1 MDELNSIED
10 RLKICIT
17 EKERNALEQQL
28 DNIKRRLEASYK
40 NVKKTAYDDVD
51 EIEYYPDIDDPEFN
65 QKIFNKKEFRDHIM
79 RKRNVE
85 SGIMTSMIEE
95 MIFRRTPS
103 QNFTAHYISTKTP
116 YNGVLL
122 WHGVGIGKTCT
133 ALSIAENFHD
143 YVVSHKKK
151 ILILTPSDTLRET
164 WRNEIFNV
172 NKELDK
178 YRKNIRSNVQCT
190 GDRYTKEIHVDW
202 NQIAKE
208 SEIVSEENYKKIK
221 KRVNSVIN
229 KYYEILGYQML
240 VNKIENEMAQL
251 NILDPD
257 IAPEFKRVDYIKR
270 RFSNTVIIMDEAH
283 FIRDKST
290 NVADTDNKK
299 DYKLATPYLEMIAR
313 YAENTKIIL
322 STATPMYNEANEIIW
337 LLNILLWNDRRAPLL
352 ENEIFKSDSS
362 FVSESSKLKLVETAQ
377 GYISYVRSENPFDF
391 PLKLEPIDEE
401 HVYTPKPSNMWIR
414 GAIKPLKDRSSLIKD
429 IKFFKNPMSKFQYEV
444 FENIMRTE
452 GGEGASGFDIKPR
465 EASNIVFPNKKVGEA
480 GFSECIEYNSDK
492 RKWTYADSYMS
503 EEDFKP
509 FLEERFIREFSAK
522 FKNILESIKSCK
534 GIIFI
539 YSQFLSSGISALAMV
554 LEENGFKR
562 CIEPNKFAH
571 VFSSAT
577 TANKNNDFCAKYL
590 DKYGNLSDDEKK
602 DFHQASY
609 IYLESKTK
617 SKLNDLL
624 RVTNDP
630 DNRYGHN
637 VKVILGSRVT
647 AQGLNFRNVREVHI
661 LEPWFHFNAL
671 EQSIGRAI
679 RRGSHNNL
687 PPEER
692 NTTIY
697 IHTATPPEDH
707 KHGEKRVETSDEKAY
722 RISYHKAEFMS
733 EVQRLLKENAIDC
746 ENNLYGNVYLK
757 EDYENM
763 DREIV
768 DSKGNKRTV
777 HIYDR
782 DNSLLCDMRKCALT
796 CKSTDTIVVRNV
808 PLELDTFSPEHQS
821 NRKVIYKEI
830 IKQIFIKDQN
840 YTEEGIVREII
851 RVAQDMGFIPAS
863 MNDTDYKLN
872 RDIIFKCITEM
883 INDKEYVYNYE
894 YRPGIIQE
902 FKGTYVY
909 TPVELKDMD
918 KNMPILNRDFP
929 NMKRIPS
936 KEDIANGMCYYTKK
950 DEEKYEIEEKKSE
963 EDYTEE
969 LLELYD
975 VAEYYINKYF
985 NEYDDVEESSNINKP
1000 TKRKLVI
1007 YKFHSLFEVNND
1019 SAKRFNIL
1027 KSIVLKHFN
1036 NIQLSEVEKHIL
1048 NYYDTPNK
1056 NTFIIRGKNN
1066 DIQGVIEI
1074 KISPEKQIIQN
1085 VYMRYEN
1092 IKLVPITESSL
1103 IEKYLWKP
1111 WQNKAKKIGWLG
1123 YNRSKEV
1130 KFFVFNDVRQIK
1142 SDDLKENL
1150 KHTLSGTQCTTGSPQ
1165 QHTSKK
1171 EDMLEF
1177 LNELRYKK
1185 GVDAPTKKEMC
1196 DEVEL
1201 LLRHYDTIYGT
1212 RELRYF
1218 YRMEEHDYLVAI
1230 ENETKK
1236 SKK

>member
-1 MDELNSIED
+1 MDELNNIED
-10 RLKICIT
+10 KLKICIT
-17 EKERNALEQQL
+17 EKDRNLLEQQL
-28 DNIKRRLEASYK
+28 DNIKRQLETSYK
-40 NVKKTAYDDVD
+40 NVKKTEFDDIN
-51 EIEYYPDIDDPEFN
+51 ELEYYPDIDDPDFN

-85 SGIMTSMIEE
+85 SGLMTSMIEE

-103 QNFTAHYISTKTP
+103 QNFTAHYISSKTP

-151 ILILTPSDTLRET
+151 IIILTPSDTLRET
-164 WRNEIFNV
+164 WRNEIFNI

-190 GDRYTKEIHVDW
+190 GDRYTKEIHVEW
-202 NQIAKE
+202 SQIAKE
-208 SEIVSEENYKKIK
+208 SEMVSEENYKKIK

-257 IAPEFKRVDYIKR
+257 IAPEFKRIDYIKR

-352 ENEIFKSDSS
+352 ESEIFKSDGS
-362 FVSESSKLKLVETAQ
+362 FVNELSKKKLVESAQ

-391 PLKLEPIDEE
+391 PLKLEPIDEK
-401 HVYTPKPSNMWIR
+401 HVYTPDPIHMWIK
-414 GAIKPLKDRSSLIKD
+414 GTIKPVKDTMSLIKD
-429 IKFFKNPMSKFQYEV
+429 IKFFKNPMSEFQYAV

-452 GGEGASGFDIKPR
+452 SGEGASGFDIKPR
-465 EASNIVFPNKKVGEA
+465 EASNIVFPNKKLGDS
-480 GFSECIEYNSDK
+480 GFSECIEYNTEK
-492 RKWTYADSYMS
+492 RKWTYADSFIS
-503 EEDFKP
+503 SPDFKP
-509 FLEERFIREFSAK
+509 FLEESNIGEFSCK
-522 FKNILESIKSCK
+522 FKNILESIKTCK
-534 GIIFI
+534 GIVFI

-554 LEENGFKR
+554 LEESGFKR
-562 CIEPNKFAH
+562 CIEPNKFGH
-571 VFSSAT
+571 VFSSSNT
-577 TANKNNDFCAKYL
+577 SNRNNDFCAKHL
-590 DKYGNLSDDEKK
+590 KKYGELSDNEKK
-602 DFHQASY
+602 DFRQASY

-617 SKLNDLL
+617 SKLNDLI
-624 RVTNDP
+624 RVTNDN
-630 DNRYGHN
+630 DNTYGHN

-697 IHTATPPEDH
+697 IHTATPPENH
-707 KHGEKRVETSDEKAY
+707 KHTIKRVETSDEKAY
-722 RISYHKAEFMS
+722 RISYKKAEFMS

-796 CKSTDTIVVRNV
+796 CKTTNKTVIRNV
-808 PLELDTFSPEHQS
+808 PLDLDTFSPEHQS

-830 IKQIFIKDQN
+830 IKQVFIKDPN

-851 RVAQDMGFIPAS
+851 RVAQDMGFISAS
-863 MNDTDYKLN
+863 MSDTDYKLN

-894 YRPGIIQE
+894 YRPGIIEE

-918 KNMPILNRDFP
+918 KYMPVLNRDFP
-929 NMKRIPS
+929 NIQRLPT
-936 KEDIANGMCYYTKK
+936 KEDITNGMCYYKK
-950 DEEKYEIEEKKSE
+950 RDEEQYEVEEKKSE
-963 EDYTEE
+963 KDYSME
-969 LLELYD
+969 LIELYD
-975 VAEYYINKYF
+975 VANDYINKNFY
-985 NEYDDVEESSNINKP
+985 NYDNIDDPSKPEKPSRNK
-1000 TKRKLVI
+1000 LAI
-1007 YKFHSLFEVNND
+1007 YKLHSLFEVTYNSD
-1019 SAKRFNIL
+1019 IRFEIL
-1027 KSIVLKHFN
+1027 KSIVLKQFN
-1036 NIQLSEVEKHIL
+1036 SIPLSEVERHIL

-1056 NTFIIRGKNN
+1056 NTYVIRGRNN
-1066 DIQGVIEI
+1066 EIQGIIEV
-1074 KISPEKQIIQN
+1074 KITPENQIIQN
-1085 VYMRYEN
+1085 VYMKYEN
-1092 IKLVPITESSL
+1092 TKLIPITEVSL
-1103 IEKYLWKP
+1103 IDKYLWKP

-1123 YNRSKEV
+1123 YNRSKEI
-1130 KFFVFNDVRQIK
+1130 KFFVFNDVRQLK
-1142 SDDLKENL
+1142 SEDLKENL

-1165 QHTSKK
+1165 QQTSKK
-1171 EDMLEF
+1171 EDMLKF
-1177 LNELRYKK
+1177 LNEIRYKE

-1196 DEVEL
+1196 DEAEL